1 MQQLPRYNFWIDT
14 SLKTAKLV
22 LTVITIVFF
31 LCLPLILFQVRM
43 AYSWQFGYE
52 SSVEQV
58 IEERIAPLEA
68 RIEEL
73 EKKLDKNQVN

>member
-31 LCLPLILFQVRM
+31 LFLPLILFQLRM
-43 AYSWQFGYE
+43 YYSWQFGYE
-52 SSVEQV
+52 SSVEQA